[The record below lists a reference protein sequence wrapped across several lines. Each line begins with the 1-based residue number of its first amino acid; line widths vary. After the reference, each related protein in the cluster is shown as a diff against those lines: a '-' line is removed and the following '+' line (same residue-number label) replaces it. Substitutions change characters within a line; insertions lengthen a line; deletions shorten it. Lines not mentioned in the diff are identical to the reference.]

1 MTLFWLYAS
10 GLLLISIFVISRTI
24 LAKGNSLKKNNDDI
38 YKQKLKEINI
48 DIENQLISPKEAEN
62 AIHELENLIKKDTS
76 NTNLKNSKLYTSTRL
91 SKKIISI
98 STLFLVPV
106 FVLSIYNSIGNP
118 NAIDRTRFGQN
129 LENSIDSD
137 VQLTSV
143 EEMLKRV
150 EKRLI
155 DEPDNVDDWLILAN
169 SYVVLKRYID
179 AVRAFENVYRLKGD
193 EPALLFR
200 YADVLAM
207 SNSGIFK
214 GKPAEL
220 INKGLKLDSENT
232 MGLWLAGLAAYEE
245 DKIIDAIDYWQKV
258 LPKLEEGSEDAKN
271 IKNYIEFAAK
281 ENNISLDNSNVKL
294 NDSKKYSIKLNIQLS
309 QNFNTVDQNNTV
321 FIYAKPIDSNIK
333 MPIVVLRKKVSD
345 LPLELSM
352 DDSMSMLPNNK
363 LSDYE
368 SVIVSARVSK
378 SGNAKSEKG
387 DLIGTSSHIS
397 TSSKEIIRININST
411 IE

>member
-10 GLLLISIFVISRTI
+10 GLLIISIFVISRTI
-24 LAKGNSLKKNNDDI
+24 LAKGNSLKKSNDDI

-129 LENSIDSD
+129 LENTIDSD
-137 VQLTSV
+137 DQLTSV

-200 YADVLAM
+200 
-207 SNSGIFK
+207 
-214 GKPAEL
+214 
-220 INKGLKLDSENT
+220 
-232 MGLWLAGLAAYEE
+232 
-245 DKIIDAIDYWQKV
+245 
-258 LPKLEEGSEDAKN
+258 
-271 IKNYIEFAAK
+271 
-281 ENNISLDNSNVKL
+281 
-294 NDSKKYSIKLNIQLS
+294 
-309 QNFNTVDQNNTV
+309 
-321 FIYAKPIDSNIK
+321 
-333 MPIVVLRKKVSD
+333 
-345 LPLELSM
+345 
-352 DDSMSMLPNNK
+352 
-363 LSDYE
+363 
-368 SVIVSARVSK
+368 
-378 SGNAKSEKG
+378 
-387 DLIGTSSHIS
+387 
-397 TSSKEIIRININST
+397 
-411 IE
+411 